1 MLMTRVIPCL
11 LLKNEGLVKT
21 FQFRDPKYV
30 GDPINIVRIFN
41 DKEVDELVLLD
52 IAATVDGKGPNIRL
66 IKEIA
71 EECFMPLAYGG
82 GLHTIEDIRALI
94 GLGVEKVVINTRA
107 VEDPDF
113 ISRAA
118 DAVGSQSVVVSLDV
132 KKNLMDRYE
141 VCTHGGRTNTGLDP
155 VELVARIEGM
165 GAGEILLNSID
176 RDGMQKGYDIELI
189 RMVASRVSIPVI
201 ACGGAG
207 RTEDL
212 AAAVREG
219 GASAVA
225 AGSLFVFH
233 GKHQAVLIS
242 YPDRAELEALCLR

>member
-1 MLMTRVIPCL
+1 
-11 LLKNEGLVKT
+11 
-21 FQFRDPKYV
+21 
-30 GDPINIVRIFN
+30 
-41 DKEVDELVLLD
+41 
-52 IAATVDGKGPNIRL
+52 
-66 IKEIA
+66 
-71 EECFMPLAYGG
+71 MPLAYGG
-82 GLHTIEDIRALI
+82 GLRTVEDIRTLI
-94 GLGVEKVVINTRA
+94 ALGVEKVIINTRA

-113 ISRAA
+113 IRRAA

-132 KKNLMDRYE
+132 KKNLMGRYE
-141 VCTHGGRTNTGLDP
+141 VYTHSGRKNTGLDP
-155 VELVARIEGM
+155 VECVAKIEGM

-176 RDGMQKGYDIELI
+176 RDGTQKGYDIELI